1 MKLMKTCLTAIISS
15 LMIFSPMAYA
25 DKWSDQFPHIKAT
38 GDIPG
43 DCSYEKMSK
52 KNYKGKTLKINTHAI
67 PVMGEPTALHAE
79 QFEKLTGAKVE
90 VTHTPAGDLYSK
102 AMVPFQA
109 GQAPYDVVFGFSNF
123 INDWKRYLAPV
134 PKKYMNS
141 PEMKDVTKSHMG
153 VSSWDG
159 TMYQYPV
166 DGDRHYLKY
175 RKDVIDNPEMQKKYK
190 ADTGNELRVPRT
202 WKEYAQMA
210 KYFNDWDW
218 DGDGEKEYGSAEVMK
233 KMT

>member
-1 MKLMKTCLTAIISS
+1 MKLKTLISALAS
-15 LMIFSPMAYA
+15 VLLIGSQVAHA
-25 DKWSDQFPHIKAT
+25 DKWGDQFPHIAAT

-43 DCSYEKMSK
+43 MCSYESMSQK
-52 KNYKGKTLKINTHAI
+52 DYSGRTLTINTHAI

-109 GQAPYDVVFGFSNF
+109 GQAPYDIVFGFSNF

-134 PKKYMNS
+134 PQEYVDQM
-141 PEMKDVTKSHMG
+141 DG
-153 VSSWDG
+153 VSASHKAIASWDG
-159 TMYQYPV
+159 VMYQYPV

-175 RKDVIDNPEMQKKYK
+175 RKDVIDNPEMQAKYK
-190 ADTGNELRVPRT
+190 ADTGNELKVPTT
-202 WKEYAQMA
+202 WKEYGEMPS
-210 KYFNDWDW
+210 YFNGWDW
-218 DGDGEKEYGSAEVMK
+218 DGDGEL
-233 KMT
+233 